1 MKRSFSCML
10 LGVAAGLAACNDSTA
25 PAGLRRADLFNIK
38 VPATARMTDTVRV
51 SFQYSFPGCADIL
64 ERIEVKPAGASL
76 TFVVWGQARNQP
88 CPLDRIGIFTP
99 PTFIYLAAPP
109 RPATYTVIFRQPVG
123 DSVRIVTEQ

>member
-88 CPLDRIGIFTP
+88 CPMSDSYFLP